1 MKTHIHKRTQR
12 QNTATVKISI
22 RRSPWRSAFLLIVL
36 AASTALAPVGLR
48 AAPGDIFASVNGNN
62 QDGGGFVYK
71 YTPTGVQSTFASG
84 LSRPRGVAFDT
95 TGNLFVANTA
105 FDGTTYQATIV
116 KIKPRGVQSTFATLS
131 SSNFF
136 AEGLAFDSSGNL
148 FVAAGDPND
157 PNFPSSPSTIFKFT
171 PDGAES
177 TFGSVP
183 GLSFGLAFDSA
194 GNLCVPDGG
203 GEGRV
208 FQAIW
213 KFTPDGTKS
222 VFVGPCAF
230 CALPPV
236 AAPVGLAFDRFGNLF
251 VSTPSSPDVLNG
263 DSILKF
269 TPDGVGSTFATGLN
283 HPRGLAFDRGGNLF
297 VAEIRQDGPGDI
309 LKFTPDGNMTVF
321 ASGIGPGA
329 NGGPEFVAI
338 QPRRH

>member
-1 MKTHIHKRTQR
+1 MKTHMHKRIQL
-12 QNTATVKISI
+12 QNTATVKNSI
-22 RRSPWRSAFLLIVL
+22 RRSAWRNAFLLIAL
-36 AASTALAPVGLR
+36 AASAALAPVGLR

-62 QDGGGFVYK
+62 QDGGGFVYQ
-71 YTPTGVQSTFASG
+71 YTPDGVQSTFASG
-84 LSRPRGVAFDT
+84 LSRPRGVAFDSI
-95 TGNLFVANTA
+95 GNLFVANTT
-105 FDGTTYQATIV
+105 FDGTTFQVTIV
-116 KIKPRGVQSTFATLS
+116 KITQRGVQSTFATLS
-131 SSNFF
+131 SSNFY

-148 FVAAGDPND
+148 FVAAQDTND
-157 PNFPSSPSTIFKFT
+157 PNAPSTIFKFT
-171 PDGAES
+171 PDGTQS

-183 GLSFGLAFDSA
+183 GLIFGLAFDSA
-194 GNLCVPDGG
+194 GNLCVPDRG
-203 GEGRV
+203 GEGGV

-230 CALPPV
+230 TPDSSPA
-236 AAPVGLAFDRFGNLF
+236 GLAFDRFGNLF
-251 VSTPSSPDVLNG
+251 TSTEPPTLPTG
-263 DSILKF
+263 TEMILKF

-283 HPRGLAFDRGGNLF
+283 DPRGLAFDRGGNLF

-329 NGGPEFVAI
+329 NGGPEFLAI